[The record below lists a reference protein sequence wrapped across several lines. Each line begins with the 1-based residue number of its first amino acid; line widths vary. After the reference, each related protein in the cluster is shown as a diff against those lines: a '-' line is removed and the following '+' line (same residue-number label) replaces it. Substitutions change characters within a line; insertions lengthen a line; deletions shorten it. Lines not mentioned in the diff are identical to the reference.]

1 MGRNALVKMIANLR
15 KTKPKGRPAPT
26 SDTHTRA
33 SIGSY
38 SGVRYGQ
45 HNNHTTRER

>member
-26 SDTHTRA
+26 SDTRTRK
-33 SIGSY
+33 Y
-38 SGVRYGQ
+38 
-45 HNNHTTRER
+45 RELQRRALRVAR